1 MFENCTGK
9 ETLLFPFKI
18 EEKRIREQKL
28 IKVNACSRSIFN
40 FENKQFICAYVTFNL
55 TIKSDVAMFRM
66 MTTKSIRNQDNN
78 FMTGKFLVS
87 VMHA

>member
-40 FENKQFICAYVTFNL
+40 FKIKQFICAYETFNL

-66 MTTKSIRNQDNN
+66 MTTKSIRNQD
-78 FMTGKFLVS
+78 
-87 VMHA
+87 